1 MKPSAPTRDRPNTLV
16 GRPSTAGGQTERR
29 RKVVAAAAQLFAD
42 KRFDE
47 VRMEEISQL
56 AGVGKGT
63 LYTYFAD
70 KEELY
75 FAVVFEGISR
85 LNEGLRVNASS
96 PIEPEKRLRQIVH
109 GIVSFFSQNRFFFRL
124 MSVEDSR
131 SEGGKGENRR
141 RWREERRVQL
151 EAIETVLQSGRELG
165 LFTVRDAHVE
175 ACILRDM
182 VRSVIINS
190 GDRLSVGEMV
200 EVILGVFLDGVREPM
215 RVNEEKRKA

>member
-1 MKPSAPTRDRPNTLV
+1 V
-16 GRPSTAGGQTERR
+16 GRPSAASRQADRR
-29 RKVVAAAAQLFAD
+29 KKVVAAAAELFAER
-42 KRFDE
+42 RFGE

-75 FAVVFEGISR
+75 FAVVFDGISR
-85 LNEGLRVNASS
+85 LNEGLLQSAGSS
-96 PIEPEKRLRQIVH
+96 RPPEERLRQMVREL
-109 GIVSFFSQNRFFFRL
+109 VSFFSRNRPFFRL

-151 EAIETVLQSGRELG
+151 EAMERVLRDGQEEGALAVG
-165 LFTVRDAHVE
+165 DAHLE

-182 VRSVIINS
+182 VRSVIMS
-190 GDRLSVGEMV
+190 SKGRLSVGEMV
-200 EVILGVFLDGVREPM
+200 DTILGVFMDGVRRPQGAK
-215 RVNEEKRKA
+215 EERP